1 MIHYDSK
8 KVKEIKK
15 WKDDS
20 IYIVTDFDRTLTL
33 GNSKSSWEIF
43 ESSFPN
49 KNYVKERNKL
59 TEKYRPIEIDENIN
73 EKVKNKAMEE
83 WWKKHLKL
91 LIKNKLTE
99 DMLYDVISDKN
110 FVTLRPGLI
119 EMLTS
124 LNKRNIPII
133 IISAGIG
140 NFIEL
145 FLKANNCYYD
155 NIIILSN
162 FIKFKNNIAIGLEN
176 NIIHSLNKNEV
187 SLPKE
192 VQDKLINRKN
202 IILMG
207 DILSDV
213 KMIGE
218 SKRKEAF
225 KIALLEE
232 STKESLPL
240 FKEKYDMVCT
250 SNETFF
256 DINKIIK
263 KLI

>member
-15 WKDDS
+15 WKNDS

-124 LNKRNIPII
+124 LHKRNIPII

-187 SLPKE
+187 SLPK
-192 VQDKLINRKN
+192 
-202 IILMG
+202 
-207 DILSDV
+207 DI
-213 KMIGE
+213 
-218 SKRKEAF
+218 SKRLEGRKEV
-225 KIALLEE
+225 ILLGDQI
-232 STKESLPL
+232 SDLKMCDKS
-240 FKEKYDMVCT
+240 KHDMVYTTCFLT
-250 SNETFF
+250 DEGKDNLEKIKANF
-256 DINKIIK
+256 DIVCEFGDDYYTLQNEIFNI
-263 KLI
+263 